1 MKKFISILMAM
12 VISLSGVAFASND
25 NSKVT
30 VNLDGQAITFPDA
43 QPFIDER
50 DRTLVP
56 IRFVSE
62 AMGAAV
68 SWDNDTQTVTIV
80 KGRNTITYTIGSF
93 KALLNGTVTVFD
105 TVGVLLDDRT
115 FVPLRFISE
124 MLNCKVEW
132 IGETNT
138 VEITS
143 PPAPVAFPEPEV
155 TTHFQEGDY
164 DARLLWITLDNL
176 KDYTDCNNYQF
187 KIDFV
192 TPAEFNVMEQDE
204 GAINGW
210 QTVNL
215 NQWRHITLAD
225 TTIFTVIKKTYTT
238 RSNMEKLKLYD
249 GMPLEFVLS
258 VKRMCS
264 GKVKEYHYT
273 ETLKYA
279 EE

>member
-1 MKKFISILMAM
+1 MRKFISILMAM
-12 VISLSGVAFASND
+12 VISLSGVAFANSD

-30 VNLDGQAITFPDA
+30 VNLDGKAITFPDA

-62 AMGAAV
+62 AIVADF
-68 SWDNDTQTVTIV
+68 SWYNDSRSVTFV

-105 TVGVLLDDRT
+105 TVGVLLEDRT

-124 MLNCKVEW
+124 MLNCTVEW

-143 PPAPVAFPEPEV
+143 PPAPVAFPEPKI
-155 TTHFQEGDY
+155 TMHFQEGDY

-176 KDYTDCNNYQF
+176 KDYSDCKNYQF

-192 TPAEFNVMEQDE
+192 NPSEFNVMEQDE

-210 QTVNL
+210 QTLNL
-215 NQWRHITLAD
+215 NQWRSITLAD

-238 RSNMEKLKLYD
+238 RANMEKLKLYD

-258 VKRMCS
+258 VQRKCS
-264 GKVKEYHYT
+264 GEVKEYHYT
-273 ETLKYA
+273 ETLKYS
-279 EE
+279 E